1 MPIVHAFGLILAAVL
16 SLAAGGSDVTAFVH
30 ANVVPMDSERVLR
43 DQTVVVSGGRFAI
56 VGRPRKRRFRRAHES
71 STPAAATSRR
81 ASPTCTSTS
90 TPPKSSRST
99 SSTA

>member
-16 SLAAGGSDVTAFVH
+16 ALAGGSDVTAFVH
-30 ANVVPMDSERVLR
+30 ANVVPMDSDRVLR
-43 DQTVVVSGGRFAI
+43 DQTVVVSGGRIAAI
-56 VGRPRKRRFRRAHES
+56 GPLERPGRPRARRS

-90 TPPKSSRST
+90 TRRKSSRST